1 MIDMVVDTAQVAKIK
16 TKMEKYPPYVIGKGL
31 EASASYLN
39 SPSVKAS
46 LYPPSQSG
54 LPFIWSSERQRRFVF
69 ANISLPSQRTMNL
82 ANSGEFKVEKRYSS
96 LYVYYQN
103 TASYARW
110 VIGNFT
116 QIIGHISRGWKPVN
130 TYIVSLSGKVVPIF
144 KRAVLDAWNTIDS
157 FMYGGGAG
165 L

>member
-1 MIDMVVDTAQVAKIK
+1 MIDMVDDTTQIAKIK

-31 EASASYLN
+31 EASAIYLN
-39 SPSVKAS
+39 SPSVKSS

-54 LPFIWSSERQRRFVF
+54 SPFIWSSDRQRRYVF

-130 TYIVSLSGKVVPIF
+130 TNVVN
-144 KRAVLDAWNTIDS
+144 RRSEVLREFDNGTKGSWNE
-157 FMYGGGAG
+157 